1 MQTNCPQCGFGF
13 DASGGRPGLKAV
25 CPRCKVAF
33 DAFSVGETIEID
45 RDSGEVRKTGP
56 HAPVGSVIGKQFQEY
71 RLVEEIGR
79 GAMGVVYKAIQE
91 TLERPVALK
100 MIITGEA
107 AHEDEIKRF
116 MSEASAVARLR
127 HPNVVNIHELD
138 VYEGTYYYTMDF
150 IEGRDLGQLIGK
162 NGMDQRQAAILA
174 LKVARALAHT
184 HSRHIIHRDLKPG
197 NIIVDETGEPVLTDF
212 GLACD
217 VRSIKGGSLA
227 AAGTPEYMAPEQVLD
242 FLDRVGPCTD
252 IYSLGALLYEML
264 VGRPPFSGRNL
275 TDLFAAIS
283 SQEPADPRSLRAELS
298 AELCAIVLKCLE
310 KDASDRYASARDLAE
325 ALGTWLRGSN

>member
-1 MQTNCPQCGFGF
+1 MQTSCPKCGFEF
-13 DASGGRPGLKAV
+13 DASPGRAGLKAI
-25 CPRCKVAF
+25 CPRCKKAF

-45 RDSGEVRKTGP
+45 RESGSVRKTGP
-56 HAPVGSVIGKQFQEY
+56 HAPVGSVVGKQFQEY

-79 GAMGVVYKAIQE
+79 GGMGVVYKAIQE
-91 TLERPVALK
+91 TLDRPVALK

-107 AHEDEIKRF
+107 AREEEIKRF
-116 MSEASAVARLR
+116 MAEAAAVARLR

-138 VYEGTYYYTMDF
+138 VSEGIYYYTMDF

-162 NGMDQRQAAILA
+162 AGMDQRQAAILA

-197 NIIVDETGEPVLTDF
+197 NIIIDERGEPVLTDF

-217 VRSIKGGSLA
+217 VRSTEDGNLE
-227 AAGTPEYMAPEQVLD
+227 AAGTPEYMAPEQVLGR
-242 FLDRVGPCTD
+242 LERVGPGTD

-264 VGRPPFSGRNL
+264 VGRPPFREEAL
-275 TDLFAAIS
+275 ADLFNVIVS
-283 SQEPADPRSLRAELS
+283 DKPADPRELRAGLS
-298 AELCAIVLKCLE
+298 EELCAITLKCLE
-310 KDASDRYASARDLAE
+310 KDPVGRYGSAQELAE
-325 ALGTWLRGSN
+325 ALGAWLRSG

>member
-1 MQTNCPQCGFGF
+1 VQTNCPQCGFEF

-25 CPRCKVAF
+25 CPRCKGAF

-45 RDSGEVRKTGP
+45 RNSGEVRKTGP
-56 HAPVGSVIGKQFQEY
+56 HAPVGSEIGKQFQEY

-91 TLERPVALK
+91 TLDRPVALK

-107 AHEDEIKRF
+107 AREEEIKRF
-116 MSEASAVARLR
+116 MAEAAAVARLR

-138 VYEGTYYYTMDF
+138 VHEGTYYYTMDY
-150 IEGRDLGQLIGK
+150 IEGRDLGALIGK
-162 NGMDQRQAAILA
+162 EGMEQRQAAILA

-184 HSRHIIHRDLKPG
+184 HSKHIIHRDLKPG
-197 NIIVDETGEPVLTDF
+197 NIIVDEMGEPVLTDF

-217 VRSIKGGSLA
+217 VRATEDGNLE
-227 AAGTPEYMAPEQVLD
+227 AAGTPEYMAPEQVQGR
-242 FLDRVGPCTD
+242 LDRVGPGTD

-264 VGRPPFSGRNL
+264 VGRPPFQAGSIEE
-275 TDLFAAIS
+275 LFGKITS
-283 SQEPADPRSLRAELS
+283 EEPEPLSQLKLGLS
-298 AELCAIVLKCLE
+298 PGLCAIVTRCLH
-310 KDASDRYASARDLAE
+310 KAPADRYGSAGEMAE
-325 ALGTWLRGSN
+325 ALGAWLRGSD